1 MDLKYSDEQI
11 LLREQIQK
19 FCISDYDFYDR
30 EKHVHSDLG
39 YDQNKWKLFADQ
51 GWLAMPF
58 SEEEGV
64 SILEQLNFVL
74 CLKSSGNILF
84 LNLI

>member
-39 YDQNKWKLFADQ
+39 YDQNKWKLFA
-51 GWLAMPF
+51 
-58 SEEEGV
+58 
-64 SILEQLNFVL
+64 
-74 CLKSSGNILF
+74 
-84 LNLI
+84 LIKGG

>member
-51 GWLAMPF
+51 GW
-58 SEEEGV
+58 
-64 SILEQLNFVL
+64 
-74 CLKSSGNILF
+74 
-84 LNLI
+84 